1 MNKVIPLSGDKN
13 QMRNSRRLLL
23 GLVLVLGGMVIRMP
37 ALSETYKVEAGF
49 NGCEHGKIYP
59 LTRSGKYL
67 RCDHYKYFYKYRP
80 TVEANGTR
88 VYEVGGREIRG
99 TIVNGRSITTN
110 IADEWEGCDYNNAYR
125 LDNGMT
131 LQCSTYFYEYAYRPS
146 VEIIVIEGTV
156 AQVLVNGELR
166 DDIQVYQ

>member
-1 MNKVIPLSGDKN
+1 
-13 QMRNSRRLLL
+13 MRQILVAIAMAG
-23 GLVLVLGGMVIRMP
+23 GLVMTMP
-37 ALSETYKVEAGF
+37 ALSETYKVEAEF
-49 NGCEHGKIYP
+49 EGCEHGKIYP

-67 RCDHYKYFYKYRP
+67 RCDQYKYFYKYRP

-110 IADEWEGCDYNNAYR
+110 IADEWEGCDYNTHR

-146 VEIIVIEGTV
+146 VEIVVIDGTV
-156 AQVLVNGELR
+156 EAVIINGEPR
-166 DDIQVYQ
+166 DGIQVYQ